1 MAGVHTIWGIHME
14 WDDATGPNDT
24 KDLAIGWAELGDP
37 NALPSSRD
45 AFKAAFTEIYPRA
58 KPGVVPV
65 QAAVSTTKPTGYF
78 PKPRL
83 NERIGRRGPLFVVQR
98 SC

>member
-24 KDLAIGWAELGDP
+24 KDLATGWAELGDP

-45 AFKAAFTEIYPRA
+45 AFKAAFTQIYPSG
-58 KPGVVPV
+58 KPGAALV
-65 QAAVSTTKPTGYF
+65 QAAAPRPNQLDTFPNLASTSG
-78 PKPRL
+78 
-83 NERIGRRGPLFVVQR
+83 
-98 SC
+98 